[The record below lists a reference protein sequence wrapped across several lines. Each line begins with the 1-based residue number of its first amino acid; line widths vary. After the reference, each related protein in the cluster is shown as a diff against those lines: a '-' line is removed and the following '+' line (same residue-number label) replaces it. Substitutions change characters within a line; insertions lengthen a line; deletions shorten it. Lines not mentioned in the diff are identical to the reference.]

1 MKCPFAGQFRDKLWR
16 PVSEVCSVCS
26 EDIAYNLVIKHES
39 LDTETA
45 FLLARLGLDSGGW
58 DTDTSADI
66 SPEVHN
72 NAI

>member
-1 MKCPFAGQFRDKLWR
+1 M
-16 PVSEVCSVCS
+16 SEVCSVCS

-58 DTDTSADI
+58 DADTSPDI
-66 SPEVHN
+66 SPEVQN

>member
-1 MKCPFAGQFRDKLWR
+1 M
-16 PVSEVCSVCS
+16 CSVCS

-45 FLLARLGLDSGGW
+45 FLLDRLGLDSRGW
-58 DTDTSADI
+58 DADTSPDI

-72 NAI
+72 NVI